1 MNAQFGAYKPTR
13 HRLTREEQLLGL
25 AKMGKSGADK
35 RWGTGYAIRATIQ
48 RDQAFQDYVID
59 LKTRRGRISKVT
71 VMQATSGALDFLLYL
86 GREISATSLSE
97 LIKETREQHRND
109 DFTTDKALK
118 RYIAEAKVHT
128 KLKHASFVK
137 GIFKA
142 NGCILTASVPQWRPA
157 KSKRISPG
165 ILKAIYEAL
174 PREELRL
181 LIDFCAHAAERKTAL
196 CRLTPLT
203 SWEDDGEFTVIRFD
217 PTQTKVNYEH
227 ISIIP
232 KPLADEIRSY
242 ARATGRGEGAPF
254 PNVETLWREIT
265 KVAAHQFGIHLTA
278 NYMRKRFV
286 SIAKLTPMPPND
298 WDFLAGHKQRV
309 GNWAHH
315 YQLEDDNQLVEEY
328 EKFLAPFLSISD
340 PKEPYAPK
348 EPLGNKQLEL
358 ILKENTELREQILK
372 LLGLLTE
379 TWPKQAKAPT
389 LDSPKTLQ

>member
-1 MNAQFGAYKPTR
+1 MDTKQDAYKPTR
-13 HRLTREEQLLGL
+13 HRLTQEEQLRGL

-35 RWGTGYAIRATIQ
+35 RWGAGYAIRATIQ
-48 RDQAFQDYVID
+48 NDQAFQDYVID

-71 VMQATSGALDFLLYL
+71 VMQATSGALDFLHYL
-86 GREISATSLSE
+86 GRDVTGTSLSE
-97 LIKETREQHRND
+97 LIKEARIQHRND

-118 RYIAEAKVHT
+118 RYIAEAKVYT
-128 KLKHASFVK
+128 KLKNASFVK

-165 ILKAIYEAL
+165 ILKAIYGAL

-181 LIDFCAHAAERKTAL
+181 LMDFCAYAAERKTAL

-232 KPLADEIRSY
+232 KPLANKIRSY
-242 ARATGRGEGAPF
+242 TKATGRGEGAPF

-265 KVAAHQFGIHLTA
+265 KVAAQQFGIHLTA

-315 YQLEDDNQLVEEY
+315 YQLEDDKQLIEEY
-328 EKFLAPFLSISD
+328 GRHLAPFLSIENPTEPND
-340 PKEPYAPK
+340 PIQPIKPEL
-348 EPLGNKQLEL
+348 EQLRRQVAEL
-358 ILKENTELREQILK
+358 TTLNLRLAN
-372 LLGLLTE
+372 LLTKRL
-379 TWPKQAKAPT
+379 TT
-389 LDSPKTLQ
+389 VS